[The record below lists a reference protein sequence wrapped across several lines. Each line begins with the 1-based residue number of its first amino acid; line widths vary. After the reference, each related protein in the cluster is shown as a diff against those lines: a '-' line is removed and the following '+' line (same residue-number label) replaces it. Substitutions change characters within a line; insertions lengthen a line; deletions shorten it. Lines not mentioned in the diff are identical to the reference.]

1 MLKSELIDML
11 HDEFGRTILK
21 SDITRAVDTIF
32 EQITN
37 HMAQGN
43 RVELRGF
50 GVFSGKTYD
59 ARIGRNP
66 RTGTAVDVPEKT
78 RPVFRASKLI
88 GDRLNG
94 REDA

>member
-1 MLKSELIDML
+1 MLKSELINML
-11 HDEFGRTILK
+11 HDEFGQTMLK
-21 SDITRAVDTIF
+21 RDITRAVDTIF
-32 EQITN
+32 EQVTD

-50 GVFSGKTYD
+50 GVFSGKTYA
-59 ARIGRNP
+59 ARDGRDP

-94 REDA
+94 RGDT